1 MNKTADLARSFR
13 ASRPW
18 IPEPPG
24 PKVLPAVLAAA
35 LLLSCGPGRNSSPQD
50 PAVLHTRAQDVTARL
65 LLADAHIDYP
75 DRASPYE
82 DLTIGTSGNFD
93 EPRARKGG
101 LDLAFL
107 AAYVPPE
114 DEDAG
119 TAFTRAEER
128 IDLVLKAAEAHPE
141 KLALARSPEEA
152 REAFGAG
159 RLALAVGIENGAP
172 LEGRLYRVGYFRD
185 RGVAYI
191 GLVHSKDNHLCDSS
205 METDPAHRW
214 NGLSPFGRE
223 VVREMNRLGLMVDVS
238 HATDEAIR
246 QILEISSAPVIATHS
261 GLRSL
266 TPGYERNL
274 PDDLV
279 RGVAESGGV
288 VCLAFGSYFLRDAFR
303 TTHAAADLAAVR
315 DVAEAIDRTVRIA
328 GIDHVGLGSDF
339 DGVGF
344 SLPKELADVSMYA
357 NLVREL
363 LSMGYGEEDL
373 AKILGGNI
381 LRVWAEVRSRA
392 EE

>member
-1 MNKTADLARSFR
+1 MRNPSAYTPGSSRR
-13 ASRPW
+13 PASRTARAC
-18 IPEPPG
+18 
-24 PKVLPAVLAAA
+24 LPAIAFSAVLLAA
-35 LLLSCGPGRNSSPQD
+35 CGPGRAAPPRD
-50 PAVLHTRAQDVTARL
+50 PAALRARAAELSARL
-65 LLADAHIDYP
+65 LIADGHIDYP

-82 DLTIGTSGNFD
+82 DLTAGTSGNFD

-101 LDLAFL
+101 LNLAFL

-119 TAFTRAEER
+119 TAFSRAEER
-128 IDLVLKAAEAHPE
+128 IDLVLKAADIHPD

-152 REAFGAG
+152 RVAFGAG

-172 LEGRLYRVGYFRD
+172 LEGRLDRVGYFRD

-191 GLVHSKDNHLCDSS
+191 GLVHSEDNHLCDSS
-205 METDPAHRW
+205 MEPDPEHRW
-214 NGLSPFGRE
+214 NGLSSFGRE

-238 HATDEAIR
+238 HATDDAIR
-246 QILEISSAPVIATHS
+246 QILELSTAPVIASHS

-266 TPGYERNL
+266 TPGFERNL

-303 TTHAAADLAAVR
+303 TTHAAADLATAR
-315 DVAEAIDRTVRIA
+315 DVAEAIDRTVRIV
-328 GIDHVGLGSDF
+328 GVDHVGLGSDF

-344 SLPKELADVSMYA
+344 SLPKDLADVSMYV

-373 AKILGGNI
+373 AKILGGNL
-381 LRVWAEVRSRA
+381 LRVWGEVRAKA

>member
-1 MNKTADLARSFR
+1 MKHPSAYTSGSSRRSAARTARERTLGIALS
-13 ASRPW
+13 
-18 IPEPPG
+18 
-24 PKVLPAVLAAA
+24 AVLLA
-35 LLLSCGPGRNSSPQD
+35 SCGPGRSAPSRD
-50 PAVLHTRAQDVTARL
+50 PEALQARAAELSARL
-65 LLADAHIDYP
+65 LIADAHIDYP

-93 EPRARKGG
+93 QPRARKGG
-101 LDLAFL
+101 LNLAFL

-119 TAFTRAEER
+119 TAFARAEER
-128 IDLVLKAAEAHPE
+128 IDLVLKAAEANPD

-152 REAFGAG
+152 RKAFEEG

-172 LEGRLYRVGYFRD
+172 LEGRLDRVGYFRD

-191 GLVHSKDNHLCDSS
+191 GLVHSEDNHLCDSS
-205 METDPAHRW
+205 MEPDSAHLW

-223 VVREMNRLGLMVDVS
+223 VVREMNRRGLMVDVS
-238 HATDEAIR
+238 HATDDAIR
-246 QILEISSAPVIATHS
+246 QILKLSTAPVIASHS
-261 GLRSL
+261 GLRAL

-274 PDDLV
+274 PNELV
-279 RGVAESGGV
+279 RGIAESGGI

-303 TTHAAADLAAVR
+303 TTHAAADRATVR

-344 SLPKELADVSMYA
+344 SLPKQLADVSMYA
-357 NLVREL
+357 NLLREL

-373 AKILGGNI
+373 AKILGGNL
-381 LRVWAEVRSRA
+381 LRVWGEVRAKA

>member
-1 MNKTADLARSFR
+1 MRNPSISTPGTSRRPAARTARSR
-13 ASRPW
+13 
-18 IPEPPG
+18 IPAIA
-24 PKVLPAVLAAA
+24 LSAVLLA
-35 LLLSCGPGRNSSPQD
+35 SCGPGRAIPPRD
-50 PAVLHTRAQDVTARL
+50 PAVLKARAVELTARL
-65 LLADAHIDYP
+65 FIADGHIDYP

-101 LDLAFL
+101 LNLAFL

-119 TAFTRAEER
+119 TAFSRAEER
-128 IDLVLKAAEAHPE
+128 IDLVLKAAEAHPD
-141 KLALARSPEEA
+141 KLALARSPEDA
-152 REAFGAG
+152 RAAFGSG

-172 LEGRLYRVGYFRD
+172 LEGRLDRLRYFRD
-185 RGVAYI
+185 RGASYI
-191 GLVHSKDNHLCDSS
+191 GLVHSEDNHLCDSS
-205 METDPAHRW
+205 MEPDPAHRW
-214 NGLSPFGRE
+214 GGLSPFGRE
-223 VVREMNRLGLMVDVS
+223 VIGEMNRLGIVIDVS

-246 QILEISSAPVIATHS
+246 QILKLSSAPVIASHS

-279 RGVAESGGV
+279 RGVAESGGI
-288 VCLAFGSYFLRDAFR
+288 VCLAFGSYFLRDAYR
-303 TTHAAADLAAVR
+303 STHASADLATAR

-373 AKILGGNI
+373 AKILGGNL
-381 LRVWAEVRSRA
+381 LRVWGEVRAKA

>member
-1 MNKTADLARSFR
+1 MRHPSISTPGSSRRPDARTDRARILGIALWAVLLASCGSGRAAPPRDPAALQAR
-13 ASRPW
+13 AS
-18 IPEPPG
+18 E
-24 PKVLPAVLAAA
+24 L
-35 LLLSCGPGRNSSPQD
+35 
-50 PAVLHTRAQDVTARL
+50 TARL
-65 LLADAHIDYP
+65 LIADAHIDYP

-101 LDLAFL
+101 LNLAFL

-119 TAFTRAEER
+119 TAFTRVEER
-128 IDLVLKAAEAHPE
+128 I
-141 KLALARSPEEA
+141 S
-152 REAFGAG
+152 
-159 RLALAVGIENGAP
+159 
-172 LEGRLYRVGYFRD
+172 
-185 RGVAYI
+185 
-191 GLVHSKDNHLCDSS
+191 
-205 METDPAHRW
+205 
-214 NGLSPFGRE
+214 
-223 VVREMNRLGLMVDVS
+223 
-238 HATDEAIR
+238 
-246 QILEISSAPVIATHS
+246 
-261 GLRSL
+261 
-266 TPGYERNL
+266 
-274 PDDLV
+274 LV
-279 RGVAESGGV
+279 RGIAESGGV

-328 GIDHVGLGSDF
+328 GIDHVGPGSDF